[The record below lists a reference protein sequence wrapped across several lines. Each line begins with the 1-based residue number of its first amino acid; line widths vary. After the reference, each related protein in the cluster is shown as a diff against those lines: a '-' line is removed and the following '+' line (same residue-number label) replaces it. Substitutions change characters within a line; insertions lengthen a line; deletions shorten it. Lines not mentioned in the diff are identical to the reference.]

1 MKLPNMN
8 ETFYHNL
15 PSGLQIVH
23 RKTTSPVVYVGIMVG
38 AGTRHELPSENGM
51 AHYIEH
57 CVFKGT
63 EHYTAR
69 QIINHIEGIGGEI
82 NAYTTKEETTFYAAT
97 LRNHFRTTLHLL
109 ADMVLHPTFN
119 KKETDKEVTV
129 ILDEIESYNDSPSE
143 LIYDDFENMVFEG
156 SSLAMP
162 ILGTKKTLRRISKSP
177 DIALNWMKTHYRPER
192 MVLFVLGNITTQ
204 QVISAA
210 EKELLANTHYPIS
223 HSEASISP
231 QGVQYPIDHSEASHS
246 PQGVQYPIAYSTQ
259 SGRPIAA
266 PAASCSSPSERPVG
280 LCPSYSPSGA
290 SRTYRRHTH
299 QTHVMLGSH
308 AYPIGH
314 PKQLTMYLLNNIL
327 GGGSMSSRLYLSL
340 REKHGLVYNI
350 DSQAVPLSDT
360 GYWNIYLACEPQH
373 KEQCLELCHKELR
386 NLRETTLTSAQL
398 QRALRQLEGQMA
410 ISAENQENNALAM
423 AKQMLY
429 HHHAPAWQKTFAKVQ
444 QITPAQLQEVAN
456 EVFAPEKIYTLLYD

>member
-1 MKLPNMN
+1 MY

-15 PSGLQIVH
+15 PNGLQIVH

-38 AGTRHELPSENGM
+38 AGTRHELPNENGM

-109 ADMVLHPTFN
+109 AEMVLRPTFN

-143 LIYDDFENMVFEG
+143 LIYDDFENMIFEG

-162 ILGTKKTLRRISKSP
+162 ILGTKRTLRRISKSP
-177 DIALNWMKTHYRPER
+177 DIALNWMQQHYRPER
-192 MVLFVLGNITTQ
+192 MVLFVLGNVSTQ
-204 QVISAA
+204 QVIAAA
-210 EKELLANTHYPIS
+210 EKELLAH
-223 HSEASISP
+223 SP
-231 QGVQYPIDHSEASHS
+231 QDVQYPISISEASHS
-246 PQGVQYPIAYSTQ
+246 QYPISI
-259 SGRPIAA
+259 SE
-266 PAASCSSPSERPVG
+266 ASYSSPSERPVG
-280 LCPSYSPSGA
+280 GTPSCSKASYSPSGA
-290 SRTYRRHTH
+290 SRIYKRHTH
-299 QTHVMLGSH
+299 QTHIMLGSH
-308 AYPIGH
+308 TYPIGH

-373 KEQCLELCHKELR
+373 KDQCLELCHKEIKLLR
-386 NLRETTLTSAQL
+386 DTQLTTSQL
-398 QRALRQLEGQMA
+398 QRALRQLKGQMA

-429 HHHAPAWQKTFAKVQ
+429 HHHAPAWQETFAKVQ
-444 QITPAQLQEVAN
+444 QITPTQLQDVAN
-456 EVFAPEKIYTLLYD
+456 EVFAPEKIFTLLYD

>member
-1 MKLPNMN
+1 MS

-15 PSGLQIVH
+15 PNGVQIVH

-38 AGTRHELPSENGM
+38 AGTRHELPEENGM

-63 EHYTAR
+63 QHYTAR

-97 LRNHFRTTLHLL
+97 LRQHFRTTLHLL
-109 ADMVLHPTFN
+109 ADMVLHPTFC

-143 LIYDDFENMVFEG
+143 LIYDDFENMIFDG

-177 DIALNWMKTHYRPER
+177 DIALNWIKQHYRPER
-192 MVLFVLGNITTQ
+192 MVLFVLGNVTTK

-210 EKELLANTHYPIS
+210 ERELLFDSQLPIPETPKYTS
-223 HSEASISP
+223 ASRLPIPETEAS
-231 QGVQYPIDHSEASHS
+231 
-246 PQGVQYPIAYSTQ
+246 
-259 SGRPIAA
+259 
-266 PAASCSSPSERPVG
+266 
-280 LCPSYSPSGA
+280 L

-299 QTHVMLGSH
+299 QTHIMLGSH
-308 AYPIGH
+308 AYSIGH

-340 REKHGLVYNI
+340 REKYGLVYNI

-373 KEQCLELCHKELR
+373 KDHCLELCHKELKQ
-386 NLRETTLTSAQL
+386 LRDTTLTSAQL
-398 QRALRQLEGQMA
+398 LRALRQLEGQMA

-429 HHHAPAWQKTFAKVQ
+429 HHHAPAWQETFAKVQ
-444 QITPAQLQEVAN
+444 QITPAQLQDVAN
-456 EVFAPEKIYTLLYD
+456 EVFDAEKIYTLLYD

>member
-1 MKLPNMN
+1 MYD
-8 ETFYHNL
+8 TFYHIL
-15 PSGLQIVH
+15 PNGVQIVH
-23 RKTTSPVVYVGIMVG
+23 RKTYSPVVYVGLMIG
-38 AGTRHELPSENGM
+38 AGTRHEQANENGM

-63 EHYTAR
+63 EHYNAR

-109 ADMVLHPTFN
+109 ADIVLHPTFN

-192 MVLFVLGNITTQ
+192 MVLFVLGNVTTQ
-204 QVISAA
+204 QVVAAA
-210 EKELLANTHYPIS
+210 ERELGELSSTT
-223 HSEASISP
+223 SIT
-231 QGVQYPIDHSEASHS
+231 
-246 PQGVQYPIAYSTQ
+246 STT
-259 SGRPIAA
+259 STT
-266 PAASCSSPSERPVG
+266 SNPS
-280 LCPSYSPSGA
+280 A
-290 SRTYRRHTH
+290 TTRTYRRHTH
-299 QTHVMLGSH
+299 QTHIMLGARS
-308 AYPIGH
+308 YPIGH
-314 PKQLTMYLLNNIL
+314 QKQLTMYLLNNIL
-327 GGGSMSSRLYLSL
+327 GGSSMSSRLYLTL
-340 REKHGLVYNI
+340 REKYGLVYNI

-373 KEQCLELCHKELR
+373 KDQCLELCHKELQM
-386 NLRETTLTSAQL
+386 LRDVRLSSSQL

-429 HHHAPAWQKTFAKVQ
+429 HHYAPAWQETFAKVKE
-444 QITPAQLQEVAN
+444 ITAEQLQDVAN

>member
-1 MKLPNMN
+1 MSD
-8 ETFYHNL
+8 TFYHNL
-15 PSGLQIVH
+15 PNGVQIVH
-23 RKTTSPVVYVGIMVG
+23 RKTSSPVVYVGIMVG

-109 ADMVLHPTFN
+109 ADMVLRPTFS
-119 KKETDKEVTV
+119 KKETEKEVTV

-143 LIYDDFENMVFEG
+143 LIYDDFENMIFEG

-177 DIALNWMKTHYRPER
+177 DIALNWMQQHYRPER
-192 MVLFVLGNITTQ
+192 MVLFVLGNVTTQ
-204 QVISAA
+204 QVIAAA
-210 EKELLANTHYPIS
+210 EKELLASSPI
-223 HSEASISP
+223 AN
-231 QGVQYPIDHSEASHS
+231 SEASHS
-246 PQGVQYPIAYSTQ
+246 PQGVQYPIA
-259 SGRPIAA
+259 A
-266 PAASCSSPSERPVG
+266 PAASNTRI
-280 LCPSYSPSGA
+280 YK
-290 SRTYRRHTH
+290 RHTH
-299 QTHVMLGSH
+299 QTHVMLGSY

-314 PKQLTMYLLNNIL
+314 PKQLTMFLLNNIL
-327 GGGSMSSRLYLSL
+327 GGSSMSSRLYLSL
-340 REKHGLVYNI
+340 REKYGLVYNI

-360 GYWNIYLACEPQH
+360 GYWNIYLACEPQY
-373 KEQCLELCHKELR
+373 KDQCLELCHKELQT
-386 NLRETTLTSAQL
+386 LRDLRLTSSQL
-398 QRALRQLEGQMA
+398 QRALRQLEGQLA

-429 HHHAPAWQKTFAKVQ
+429 HHHAPAWQETFAKVKA
-444 QITPAQLQEVAN
+444 ITPYQLQEVAN
-456 EVFAPEKIYTLLYD
+456 EVFDTTKIATLQYA

>member
-1 MKLPNMN
+1 MSD
-8 ETFYHNL
+8 TFYHNL
-15 PSGLQIVH
+15 PNGLQIVH
-23 RKTTSPVVYVGIMVG
+23 RKTPSPVVYVGLMIG
-38 AGTRHELPSENGM
+38 AGTRHEQPNENGM

-57 CVFKGT
+57 CLFKGT

-97 LRNHFRTTLHLL
+97 LNNHFRTTLHLL
-109 ADMVLHPTFN
+109 ADMVLRPTFN

-143 LIYDDFENMVFEG
+143 LIYDDFENMIFEG

-177 DIALNWMKTHYRPER
+177 QYPLDWMAQHYRPER
-192 MVLFVLGNITTQ
+192 MVLFVLGNITTR

-210 EKELLANTHYPIS
+210 EKELLSSSPYRLIAPSPITHI
-223 HSEASISP
+223 EASN
-231 QGVQYPIDHSEASHS
+231 S
-246 PQGVQYPIAYSTQ
+246 PQGVQYPIA
-259 SGRPIAA
+259 A
-266 PAASCSSPSERPVG
+266 PAASNTRI
-280 LCPSYSPSGA
+280 YK
-290 SRTYRRHTH
+290 RHTH

-314 PKQLTMYLLNNIL
+314 PKQLTMFLLNNIL
-327 GGGSMSSRLYLSL
+327 GGGSMSSRLYLAL
-340 REKHGLVYNI
+340 REKYGLVYNI

-373 KEQCLELCHKELR
+373 KDQCLELCHKELQT
-386 NLRETTLTSAQL
+386 LRDVRLTSAQL
-398 QRALRQLEGQMA
+398 QRALRQLEGQLA

-429 HHHAPAWQKTFAKVQ
+429 HHRAPQWQETFAKVQ
-444 QITPAQLQEVAN
+444 QITSTQLQDVAN

>member
-1 MKLPNMN
+1 MSD
-8 ETFYHNL
+8 TFYHNL
-15 PSGLQIVH
+15 PNGVQIVH
-23 RKTTSPVVYVGIMVG
+23 RKTASPVIYVGIMVG
-38 AGTRHELPSENGM
+38 AGTRHEQPNENGM

-69 QIINHIEGIGGEI
+69 QIINHIEDIGGEI

-97 LRNHFRTTLHLL
+97 LRQHFRTTLHLL
-109 ADMVLHPTFN
+109 ADMVLRPTFN

-162 ILGTKKTLRRISKSP
+162 ILGTKKTLKRISKSP
-177 DIALNWMKTHYRPER
+177 DIALNWMQQHYRPER
-192 MVLFVLGNITTQ
+192 MVLFVLGNVTTQ

-210 EKELLANTHYPIS
+210 EKELLA
-223 HSEASISP
+223 
-231 QGVQYPIDHSEASHS
+231 HS
-246 PQGVQYPIAYSTQ
+246 PQGVQYPISHSEASNSPQGVQY
-259 SGRPIAA
+259 PISHSE
-266 PAASCSSPSERPVG
+266 ASLTR
-280 LCPSYSPSGA
+280 L
-290 SRTYRRHTH
+290 YRRHTH
-299 QTHVMLGSH
+299 QTHIMLGAR

-373 KEQCLELCHKELR
+373 KDQCIELCHKELQQ
-386 NLRETTLTSAQL
+386 LRDTTLSSAQL

-429 HHHAPAWQKTFAKVQ
+429 HHHAPAWQETFSKVKE
-444 QITPAQLQEVAN
+444 ITPNQLQDVAN

>member
-1 MKLPNMN
+1 MSD
-8 ETFYHNL
+8 TFYHNL
-15 PSGLQIVH
+15 PNGVQIVH

-38 AGTRHELPSENGM
+38 AGTRHEQPNENGM

-97 LRNHFRTTLHLL
+97 LSNHFRTTLHLL
-109 ADMVLHPTFN
+109 ADMVLHPTFS

-143 LIYDDFENMVFEG
+143 LIYDDFENMIFEG

-177 DIALNWMKTHYRPER
+177 DIALSWMQQHYRPER
-192 MVLFVLGNITTQ
+192 MVLFVLGNVSTQ
-204 QVISAA
+204 QVLSAA
-210 EKELLANTHYPIS
+210 EKELLASSPYRPI
-223 HSEASISP
+223 APSP
-231 QGVQYPIDHSEASHS
+231 ITHSEASHS
-246 PQGVQYPIAYSTQ
+246 QSPIAY
-259 SGRPIAA
+259 
-266 PAASCSSPSERPVG
+266 
-280 LCPSYSPSGA
+280 

-299 QTHVMLGSH
+299 QTHIMLGSY
-308 AYPIGH
+308 AYSIGH

-373 KEQCLELCHKELR
+373 KDACLELCHKELQQ
-386 NLRETTLTSAQL
+386 LRDTALTSAQL

-429 HHHAPAWQKTFAKVQ
+429 HHHAPAWRETFAKVRE
-444 QITPAQLQEVAN
+444 ITTTQLQEVAN
-456 EVFAPEKIYTLLYD
+456 EVFAPDKIYTLLYD

>member
-1 MKLPNMN
+1 MN

-15 PSGLQIVH
+15 PNGVQIVH
-23 RKTTSPVVYVGIMVG
+23 RKTQSPVVYVGLMIG
-38 AGTRHELPSENGM
+38 AGTRHEQANENGM

-63 EHYTAR
+63 EHYNAR

-97 LRNHFRTTLHLL
+97 LSNHFRTTLHLL
-109 ADMVLHPTFN
+109 ADMVLRPTFN

-162 ILGTKKTLRRISKSP
+162 ILGTRKTLKRISKSP
-177 DIALNWMKTHYRPER
+177 DYPLQWMAQHYRPER
-192 MVLFVLGNITTQ
+192 MVLFVQGNVSTK
-204 QVISAA
+204 QVISSA
-210 EKELLANTHYPIS
+210 ERELGEVPHISSLTS
-223 HSEASISP
+223 HSSLS
-231 QGVQYPIDHSEASHS
+231 S
-246 PQGVQYPIAYSTQ
+246 Q
-259 SGRPIAA
+259 S
-266 PAASCSSPSERPVG
+266 SMPS
-280 LCPSYSPSGA
+280 A
-290 SRTYRRHTH
+290 TTRTYKRHTH

-373 KEQCLELCHKELR
+373 KDQCLELCHKELKQ
-386 NLRETTLTSAQL
+386 LRDTRLSSSQL

-429 HHHAPAWQKTFAKVQ
+429 HHHAPAWQEVFAKVKE
-444 QITPAQLQEVAN
+444 ISSEQLQDVAN
-456 EVFAPEKIYTLLYD
+456 EVFTPQNIYTLLYD

>member
-1 MKLPNMN
+1 MY

-38 AGTRHELPSENGM
+38 AGTRHELPNENGM

-109 ADMVLHPTFN
+109 ADMVLRPTFC

-143 LIYDDFENMVFEG
+143 LIYDDFENMIFEG

-162 ILGTKKTLRRISKSP
+162 ILGTKRTLRRISKSP

-192 MVLFVLGNITTQ
+192 MVLFVLGNISTQ
-204 QVISAA
+204 QVISTA
-210 EKELLANTHYPIS
+210 EKEFPTNTQS
-223 HSEASISP
+223 
-231 QGVQYPIDHSEASHS
+231 
-246 PQGVQYPIAYSTQ
+246 PIAYSPQ

-290 SRTYRRHTH
+290 SRTFRRHTH
-299 QTHVMLGSH
+299 QTHIMLGSH

-373 KEQCLELCHKELR
+373 KEQCLELCHKELKQ
-386 NLRETTLTSAQL
+386 LRDTTLTSAQL

-429 HHHAPAWQKTFAKVQ
+429 HHHAPAWQETFAKVQ
-444 QITPAQLQEVAN
+444 QITPTQLQDVAN
-456 EVFAPEKIYTLLYD
+456 EVFDPEKIYTLLYD

>member
-1 MKLPNMN
+1 MN

-38 AGTRHELPSENGM
+38 AGTRHELPNENGM

-109 ADMVLHPTFN
+109 ADMVLRPTFC

-143 LIYDDFENMVFEG
+143 LIYDDFENMIFEG

-162 ILGTKKTLRRISKSP
+162 ILGTKRTLRRISKSP

-192 MVLFVLGNITTQ
+192 MVLFVLGNISTQ

-210 EKELLANTHYPIS
+210 ERELAPL
-223 HSEASISP
+223 SP
-231 QGVQYPIDHSEASHS
+231 PLRGEVSTPPFREGTGVGS
-246 PQGVQYPIAYSTQ
+246 
-259 SGRPIAA
+259 
-266 PAASCSSPSERPVG
+266 
-280 LCPSYSPSGA
+280 
-290 SRTYRRHTH
+290 SRTYKRHTH

-308 AYPIGH
+308 TYPIGH

-373 KEQCLELCHKELR
+373 KDQCLELCHKELKQ
-386 NLRETTLTSAQL
+386 LRDTTLTSAQL

-429 HHHAPAWQKTFAKVQ
+429 HHHAPAWQETFAKVQ
-444 QITPAQLQEVAN
+444 LITPTQLQDVAN

>member
-1 MKLPNMN
+1 MY

-15 PSGLQIVH
+15 PNGLQIVH
-23 RKTTSPVVYVGIMVG
+23 RKTLSPVVYVGLMIG
-38 AGTRHELPSENGM
+38 AGTRHELPNENGM

-57 CVFKGT
+57 CLFKGT

-69 QIINHIEGIGGEI
+69 QIINRIEGIGGEI

-97 LRNHFRTTLHLL
+97 LNNHFRTTLHLL
-109 ADMVLHPTFN
+109 ADMVLRPTFN

-143 LIYDDFENMVFEG
+143 LIYDDFENLLFEG

-162 ILGTKKTLRRISKSP
+162 ILGTKKTLKRISKSSQYP
-177 DIALNWMKTHYRPER
+177 LNWMAQHYRPER
-192 MVLFVLGNITTQ
+192 MVLFVQGNVSTK
-204 QVISAA
+204 QVIAAA
-210 EKELLANTHYPIS
+210 EKELLSSSPYRPIAS
-223 HSEASISP
+223 SPIPHSEASYGQS
-231 QGVQYPIDHSEASHS
+231 
-246 PQGVQYPIAYSTQ
+246 PIAYS
-259 SGRPIAA
+259 
-266 PAASCSSPSERPVG
+266 
-280 LCPSYSPSGA
+280 
-290 SRTYRRHTH
+290 RTYKRHTH
-299 QTHVMLGSH
+299 QTHIMLGSH
-308 AYPIGH
+308 TYPIGH
-314 PKQLTMYLLNNIL
+314 PKQLTMFLLNNIL

-340 REKHGLVYNI
+340 REKYGLVYNI

-360 GYWNIYLACEPQH
+360 GYWDIYLACEPQH
-373 KEQCLELCHKELR
+373 KDQCLELCHKELQT
-386 NLRETTLTSAQL
+386 LRDVRLTSAQL
-398 QRALRQLEGQMA
+398 QRALRQLEGQLA

-429 HHHAPAWQKTFAKVQ
+429 HHRAPQWQETFAKVQ

>member
-1 MKLPNMN
+1 MC

-15 PSGLQIVH
+15 PNGVQIVH
-23 RKTTSPVVYVGIMVG
+23 RLTSSPVVYVGIMIG
-38 AGTRHELPSENGM
+38 AGTRHEQPEENGM

-57 CVFKGT
+57 CLFKGT

-97 LRNHFRTTLHLL
+97 LSNHFRTTLHLL
-109 ADMVLHPTFN
+109 ADMVLRPTFN

-143 LIYDDFENMVFEG
+143 LIYDDFENMIFEG

-177 DIALNWMKTHYRPER
+177 QYPLNWMAQHYRPER
-192 MVLFVLGNITTQ
+192 MVLFVQGNVSTK
-204 QVISAA
+204 QVIAAA
-210 EKELLANTHYPIS
+210 EKELLSSSPITN
-223 HSEASISP
+223 SEAS
-231 QGVQYPIDHSEASHS
+231 
-246 PQGVQYPIAYSTQ
+246 YS
-259 SGRPIAA
+259 SLNERPI
-266 PAASCSSPSERPVG
+266 G

-308 AYPIGH
+308 TYPIGH
-314 PKQLTMYLLNNIL
+314 PKQLTMFLLNNIL

-340 REKHGLVYNI
+340 REKYGLVYNI

-360 GYWNIYLACEPQH
+360 GYWDIYLACEPQH
-373 KEQCLELCHKELR
+373 KDQCLELCHKELQT
-386 NLRETTLTSAQL
+386 LRDVRLTSAQL
-398 QRALRQLEGQMA
+398 QRALRQLEGQLA

-429 HHHAPAWQKTFAKVQ
+429 HHRAPQWQETFAKVQ
-444 QITPAQLQEVAN
+444 KITPEQLQEVAN

>member
-1 MKLPNMN
+1 MN

-38 AGTRHELPSENGM
+38 AGTRHELPNENGM

-63 EHYTAR
+63 QHYTAR

-119 KKETDKEVTV
+119 KRETDKEVTV

-162 ILGTKKTLRRISKSP
+162 ILGTKKTLKRISKSP

-192 MVLFVLGNITTQ
+192 MVLFVLGNVSTK

-210 EKELLANTHYPIS
+210 EKEFPTNTQS
-223 HSEASISP
+223 
-231 QGVQYPIDHSEASHS
+231 
-246 PQGVQYPIAYSTQ
+246 PIAYSPQ

-299 QTHVMLGSH
+299 QTHIMLGSRS
-308 AYPIGH
+308 YPIGH

-327 GGGSMSSRLYLSL
+327 GGSSMSSRLYLSL

-350 DSQAVPLSDT
+350 DSQATPLSDT

-373 KEQCLELCHKELR
+373 KDQCLELCHKELKQ
-386 NLRETTLTSAQL
+386 LRDVTLTSSQL

-423 AKQMLY
+423 AKQILY
-429 HHHAPAWQKTFAKVQ
+429 YHHAPAWQETFARLQ
-444 QITPAQLQEVAN
+444 TITPTQLQDVAN
-456 EVFAPEKIYTLLYD
+456 EVFAPECIYTLLYD

>member
-1 MKLPNMN
+1 MS

-15 PSGLQIVH
+15 PNGLQIVH

-38 AGTRHELPSENGM
+38 AGTRHELPEENGM

-63 EHYTAR
+63 QHYTAR

-97 LRNHFRTTLHLL
+97 LRQHFRTTLHLL
-109 ADMVLHPTFN
+109 ADMVLHPTFC

-143 LIYDDFENMVFEG
+143 LIYDDFENMIFDG

-177 DIALNWMKTHYRPER
+177 DIALNWMQQHYRPER
-192 MVLFVLGNITTQ
+192 MVLFVLGNVTTK

-210 EKELLANTHYPIS
+210 ERELAPLSPPLRGEAIS
-223 HSEASISP
+223 LPFRE
-231 QGVQYPIDHSEASHS
+231 G
-246 PQGVQYPIAYSTQ
+246 T
-259 SGRPIAA
+259 
-266 PAASCSSPSERPVG
+266 G
-280 LCPSYSPSGA
+280 LGFT
-290 SRTYRRHTH
+290 RTYRRHTH
-299 QTHVMLGSH
+299 QTHIMLGSH
-308 AYPIGH
+308 AYSIGH

-340 REKHGLVYNI
+340 REKYGLVYNI

-373 KEQCLELCHKELR
+373 KDHCLELCHKELKQ
-386 NLRETTLTSAQL
+386 LRDTTLTSAQL
-398 QRALRQLEGQMA
+398 LRALRQLEGQMA

-429 HHHAPAWQKTFAKVQ
+429 HHHAPAWQDTFAKVQ
-444 QITPAQLQEVAN
+444 QITPTQLQDVAN
-456 EVFAPEKIYTLLYD
+456 EVFDAEKIYTLLYD

>member
-1 MKLPNMN
+1 MC

-15 PSGLQIVH
+15 PNGVQIVH
-23 RKTTSPVVYVGIMVG
+23 RKTLSPVVYVGIMIG
-38 AGTRHELPSENGM
+38 AGTRHEQPEENGM

-57 CVFKGT
+57 CLFKGT

-82 NAYTTKEETTFYAAT
+82 NAYTTKEETAFYAAT
-97 LRNHFRTTLHLL
+97 LKNHFRTTLHLL
-109 ADMVLHPTFN
+109 ADMVLRPTFN

-143 LIYDDFENMVFEG
+143 LIYDDFENMIFEG

-192 MVLFVLGNITTQ
+192 MVLFVQGNVSTQ

-210 EKELLANTHYPIS
+210 TRELLSNSQYPIAN
-223 HSEASISP
+223 SEASHSQSP
-231 QGVQYPIDHSEASHS
+231 IAHSEASHS
-246 PQGVQYPIAYSTQ
+246 PQGVQYPIAD
-259 SGRPIAA
+259 
-266 PAASCSSPSERPVG
+266 PAASNTR
-280 LCPSYSPSGA
+280 LYK
-290 SRTYRRHTH
+290 RHTH

-308 AYPIGH
+308 TYPIGH
-314 PKQLTMYLLNNIL
+314 PKQLTMFLLNNIL

-340 REKHGLVYNI
+340 REKYGLVYNI

-373 KEQCLELCHKELR
+373 KDQCIELCHKELTQ
-386 NLRETTLTSAQL
+386 LRDTRLTATQL
-398 QRALRQLEGQMA
+398 QRALRQLEGQLA

-429 HHHAPAWQKTFAKVQ
+429 HHRAPQWQETFAKVQ
-444 QITPAQLQEVAN
+444 KITPEQLQEVAN

>member
-1 MKLPNMN
+1 MY

-15 PSGLQIVH
+15 PNGVQIVH
-23 RKTTSPVVYVGIMVG
+23 RLTSSPVVYVGIMIG
-38 AGTRHELPSENGM
+38 AGTRHEQPEENGM

-57 CVFKGT
+57 CLFKGT

-97 LRNHFRTTLHLL
+97 LSNHFRTTLHLL
-109 ADMVLHPTFN
+109 ADMVLRPTFN

-143 LIYDDFENMVFEG
+143 LIYDDFENMIFEG

-177 DIALNWMKTHYRPER
+177 QYPLNWMAQHYRPER
-192 MVLFVLGNITTQ
+192 MVLFVQGNVSTK
-204 QVISAA
+204 QVIAAA
-210 EKELLANTHYPIS
+210 EKELLASSPITY
-223 HSEASISP
+223 SEAS
-231 QGVQYPIDHSEASHS
+231 
-246 PQGVQYPIAYSTQ
+246 YS
-259 SGRPIAA
+259 SLNERPI
-266 PAASCSSPSERPVG
+266 G

-308 AYPIGH
+308 TYPIGH
-314 PKQLTMYLLNNIL
+314 PKQLTMFLLNNIL

-340 REKHGLVYNI
+340 REKYGLVYNI

-373 KEQCLELCHKELR
+373 KDQCIELCHKELKQ
-386 NLRETTLTSAQL
+386 LRDTRLTATQL
-398 QRALRQLEGQMA
+398 QRALRQLEGQLA

-429 HHHAPAWQKTFAKVQ
+429 HHRAPQWQETFAKVQ
-444 QITPAQLQEVAN
+444 KITPEQLQEVAN

>member
-1 MKLPNMN
+1 MS

-15 PSGLQIVH
+15 PNGVQIVH
-23 RKTTSPVVYVGIMVG
+23 RKTSSPVVYVGIMVG
-38 AGTRHELPSENGM
+38 AGTRHEQANENGM

-97 LRNHFRTTLHLL
+97 LSNHFRTTLHLL
-109 ADMVLHPTFN
+109 ADMVMRPTFN

-177 DIALNWMKTHYRPER
+177 DIALNWMQQHYRPER
-192 MVLFVLGNITTQ
+192 MVLFVQGNVTTK

-210 EKELLANTHYPIS
+210 ERELGEVPHISSLSS
-223 HSEASISP
+223 HSSLS
-231 QGVQYPIDHSEASHS
+231 S
-246 PQGVQYPIAYSTQ
+246 Q
-259 SGRPIAA
+259 S
-266 PAASCSSPSERPVG
+266 SMPS
-280 LCPSYSPSGA
+280 A
-290 SRTYRRHTH
+290 TIRTYKRHTH
-299 QTHVMLGSH
+299 QTHIMLGSH

-314 PKQLTMYLLNNIL
+314 EKQLTMYLLNNIL

-340 REKHGLVYNI
+340 REKYGLVYNI

-373 KEQCLELCHKELR
+373 KDQCLELCHKELKQ
-386 NLRETTLTSAQL
+386 LRDTRLTSAQL

-429 HHHAPAWQKTFAKVQ
+429 HHHAPAWQEVFAKVKE
-444 QITPAQLQEVAN
+444 ISSEQLQDVAN

>member
-1 MKLPNMN
+1 MN

-210 EKELLANTHYPIS
+210 TRELLSNSQYPIAN
-223 HSEASISP
+223 SEASNSP
-231 QGVQYPIDHSEASHS
+231 QGVQYPIPHSEASNS
-246 PQGVQYPIAYSTQ
+246 PQGVQYPIA
-259 SGRPIAA
+259 A
-266 PAASCSSPSERPVG
+266 PAASNTRI
-280 LCPSYSPSGA
+280 
-290 SRTYRRHTH
+290 YRRHTH

-373 KEQCLELCHKELR
+373 KEQCVELCHKELKQ
-386 NLRETTLTSAQL
+386 LRDTTLTSAQL

-429 HHHAPAWQKTFAKVQ
+429 HHHAPAWQETFAKVQ
-444 QITPAQLQEVAN
+444 QITPTQLQDVAN

>member
-1 MKLPNMN
+1 MY

-15 PSGLQIVH
+15 PNGVQIVH
-23 RKTTSPVVYVGIMVG
+23 RKTLSPVVYVGIMIG
-38 AGTRHELPSENGM
+38 AGTRHEQPEENGM

-57 CVFKGT
+57 CLFKGT

-97 LRNHFRTTLHLL
+97 LSNHFRTTLHLL

-143 LIYDDFENMVFEG
+143 LIYDDFENMIFEG

-177 DIALNWMKTHYRPER
+177 QYPLNWMAQHYRPER
-192 MVLFVLGNITTQ
+192 MVLFVQGNVSTK
-204 QVISAA
+204 QVIAAA
-210 EKELLANTHYPIS
+210 EKELLASSPIT
-223 HSEASISP
+223 HSEASCS
-231 QGVQYPIDHSEASHS
+231 SLNE
-246 PQGVQYPIAYSTQ
+246 
-259 SGRPIAA
+259 RPI
-266 PAASCSSPSERPVG
+266 G

-308 AYPIGH
+308 TYPIGH
-314 PKQLTMYLLNNIL
+314 PKQLTMFLLNNIL

-340 REKHGLVYNI
+340 REKYGLVYNI

-373 KEQCLELCHKELR
+373 KDQCIELCHKELKQ
-386 NLRETTLTSAQL
+386 LRDTRLTATQL
-398 QRALRQLEGQMA
+398 QRALRQLEGQLA

-429 HHHAPAWQKTFAKVQ
+429 HHRAPQWQETFAKVQ
-444 QITPAQLQEVAN
+444 KITPEQLQEVAN

>member
-1 MKLPNMN
+1 MN
-8 ETFYHNL
+8 DTFYHNL
-15 PSGLQIVH
+15 PNGVQIVH
-23 RKTTSPVVYVGIMVG
+23 RKTTSPVVYVGIMIG
-38 AGTRHELPSENGM
+38 AGTRHELPNENGM

-109 ADMVLHPTFN
+109 AEMVLRPTFS

-143 LIYDDFENMVFEG
+143 LIYDDFENMIFEG

-162 ILGTKKTLRRISKSP
+162 ILGTKRTLRRISKSP
-177 DIALNWMKTHYRPER
+177 DIALRWMQQHYRPER

-210 EKELLANTHYPIS
+210 EKELLASSPYRPIAS
-223 HSEASISP
+223 SPITHSEASN
-231 QGVQYPIDHSEASHS
+231 S
-246 PQGVQYPIAYSTQ
+246 PQGVQYPIANSE
-259 SGRPIAA
+259 
-266 PAASCSSPSERPVG
+266 ASN
-280 LCPSYSPSGA
+280 SPSGA

-299 QTHVMLGSH
+299 QTHIMLGSRS
-308 AYPIGH
+308 YPIGH

-327 GGGSMSSRLYLSL
+327 GGSSMSSRLYLSL
-340 REKHGLVYNI
+340 REKYGLVYNI

-373 KEQCLELCHKELR
+373 RDQCLELCHKELKQ
-386 NLRETTLTSAQL
+386 LRDITLTSAQL

-429 HHHAPAWQKTFAKVQ
+429 YHHAPAWQETFAKVKE
-444 QITPAQLQEVAN
+444 ITPAQLQEVAN

>member
-1 MKLPNMN
+1 MY

-15 PSGLQIVH
+15 PNGVQIVH

-38 AGTRHELPSENGM
+38 AGTRHELPNENGM

-97 LRNHFRTTLHLL
+97 LSNHFRTTLHLL
-109 ADMVLHPTFN
+109 AEMVLRPTFS

-143 LIYDDFENMVFEG
+143 LIYDDFENMIFEG
-156 SSLAMP
+156 TSLAMP
-162 ILGTKKTLRRISKSP
+162 ILGTKKTLKRISKSP
-177 DIALNWMKTHYRPER
+177 QYPLDWMAQHYRPER
-192 MVLFVLGNITTQ
+192 FVLFVLGNVTTK
-204 QVISAA
+204 QVIAAA
-210 EKELLANTHYPIS
+210 EKELLSFSPYRPIAS
-223 HSEASISP
+223 SPIPHSEASYS
-231 QGVQYPIDHSEASHS
+231 QS
-246 PQGVQYPIAYSTQ
+246 PIA
-259 SGRPIAA
+259 
-266 PAASCSSPSERPVG
+266 C
-280 LCPSYSPSGA
+280 
-290 SRTYRRHTH
+290 SRTYKRHTH
-299 QTHVMLGSH
+299 QTHIMLGSH
-308 AYPIGH
+308 TYPIGH
-314 PKQLTMYLLNNIL
+314 PKQLTMFLLNNIL

-373 KEQCLELCHKELR
+373 KDQCQELCHKELQT
-386 NLRETTLTSAQL
+386 LRDVRLTSSQL

-429 HHHAPAWQKTFAKVQ
+429 HHHAPAWQETFAKVQ
-444 QITPAQLQEVAN
+444 QITPTQLQEVAN
-456 EVFAPEKIYTLLYD
+456 EVFDAKKIATLQYD

>member
-1 MKLPNMN
+1 MN
-8 ETFYHNL
+8 NTFYHNL
-15 PSGLQIVH
+15 PNGLQIVH

-38 AGTRHELPSENGM
+38 AGPRHELPNENGM

-69 QIINHIEGIGGEI
+69 QISNHIEGIGGEI
-82 NAYTTKEETTFYAAT
+82 NAYTTKEETTFYAAS

-109 ADMVLHPTFN
+109 AEMVLRPTFN

-143 LIYDDFENMVFEG
+143 LIYDDFENMIFDG

-177 DIALNWMKTHYRPER
+177 NYPLQWMAQHYRPER
-192 MVLFVLGNITTQ
+192 FVLFVLGNVTTK
-204 QVISAA
+204 QVIAAA
-210 EKELLANTHYPIS
+210 EKELLS
-223 HSEASISP
+223 SSP
-231 QGVQYPIDHSEASHS
+231 YR
-246 PQGVQYPIAYSTQ
+246 PIAYSP
-259 SGRPIAA
+259 SPIAHR
-266 PAASCSSPSERPVG
+266 PSPIA
-280 LCPSYSPSGA
+280 Y
-290 SRTYRRHTH
+290 SRTYKRHTH
-299 QTHVMLGSH
+299 QTHIMLGSH
-308 AYPIGH
+308 TFPIGH
-314 PKQLTMYLLNNIL
+314 PKQLTMFLLNNIL

-373 KEQCLELCHKELR
+373 KEQCLELCYKELQT
-386 NLRETTLTSAQL
+386 LRELRLTSTQL

-429 HHHAPAWQKTFAKVQ
+429 HHRAPQWQETFAKVQ
-444 QITPAQLQEVAN
+444 QITAQQLQDVAN
-456 EVFAPEKIYTLLYD
+456 EVFDSNKIATLLYD

>member
-1 MKLPNMN
+1 MY

-15 PSGLQIVH
+15 PNGVQIVH
-23 RKTTSPVVYVGIMVG
+23 RKTLSPVVYVGIMIG
-38 AGTRHELPSENGM
+38 AGTRHEQPEENGM

-57 CVFKGT
+57 CLFKGT

-97 LRNHFRTTLHLL
+97 LSNHFRTTLHLL
-109 ADMVLHPTFN
+109 ADMVLRPTFN
-119 KKETDKEVTV
+119 KKETDKEITV

-143 LIYDDFENMVFEG
+143 LIYDDFENMIFEG

-177 DIALNWMKTHYRPER
+177 QYPLNWMAQHYRPER
-192 MVLFVLGNITTQ
+192 MVLFVQGNVSTK
-204 QVISAA
+204 QVIAAA
-210 EKELLANTHYPIS
+210 EKELLASSPIAN
-223 HSEASISP
+223 SEAS
-231 QGVQYPIDHSEASHS
+231 
-246 PQGVQYPIAYSTQ
+246 YS
-259 SGRPIAA
+259 SLNERPI
-266 PAASCSSPSERPVG
+266 G

-308 AYPIGH
+308 TYPIGH
-314 PKQLTMYLLNNIL
+314 PKQLTMFLLNNIL

-340 REKHGLVYNI
+340 REKYGLVYNI

-373 KEQCLELCHKELR
+373 KDQCIELCHKELKQ
-386 NLRETTLTSAQL
+386 LRDTRLTATQL
-398 QRALRQLEGQMA
+398 QRALRQLEGQLA

-429 HHHAPAWQKTFAKVQ
+429 HHRAPQWQETFAKVQ
-444 QITPAQLQEVAN
+444 KITPEQLQEVAN

>member
-1 MKLPNMN
+1 MN

-38 AGTRHELPSENGM
+38 AGTRHELPNENGM

-63 EHYTAR
+63 QHYTAR

-119 KKETDKEVTV
+119 KRETDKEVTV

-162 ILGTKKTLRRISKSP
+162 ILGTKKTLKRISKSP
-177 DIALNWMKTHYRPER
+177 DIALNWMKMHYRPER
-192 MVLFVLGNITTQ
+192 MVLFVLGNVSTK

-210 EKELLANTHYPIS
+210 EKEFPTNTQS
-223 HSEASISP
+223 
-231 QGVQYPIDHSEASHS
+231 
-246 PQGVQYPIAYSTQ
+246 PIAYSPQ

-299 QTHVMLGSH
+299 QTHIMLGSRS
-308 AYPIGH
+308 YPIGH

-327 GGGSMSSRLYLSL
+327 GGSSMSSRLYLSL

-350 DSQAVPLSDT
+350 DSQATPLSDT

-373 KEQCLELCHKELR
+373 KDQCLELCHKELKQ
-386 NLRETTLTSAQL
+386 LRDVTLTSSQL

-429 HHHAPAWQKTFAKVQ
+429 YHHAPAWQETFARLQ
-444 QITPAQLQEVAN
+444 TITPTQLQDVAN
-456 EVFAPEKIYTLLYD
+456 EVFGGGSTPLSPLSGLQEIRVAT

>member
-1 MKLPNMN
+1 MYD
-8 ETFYHNL
+8 TFYHIL
-15 PSGLQIVH
+15 PNGVQIVH
-23 RKTTSPVVYVGIMVG
+23 RKTNSPVVYVGLMIG
-38 AGTRHELPSENGM
+38 AGTRHEQANENGM

-63 EHYTAR
+63 EHYNAR

-97 LRNHFRTTLHLL
+97 LCNHFRTTLHLL
-109 ADMVLHPTFN
+109 ADMVLRPTFN

-177 DIALNWMKTHYRPER
+177 EIALNWMKTHYRPER
-192 MVLFVLGNITTQ
+192 IVLFVQGNVSTK
-204 QVISAA
+204 QVISSA
-210 EKELLANTHYPIS
+210 ERELGEVPHISSLTS
-223 HSEASISP
+223 HSSLS
-231 QGVQYPIDHSEASHS
+231 S
-246 PQGVQYPIAYSTQ
+246 Q
-259 SGRPIAA
+259 S
-266 PAASCSSPSERPVG
+266 SMPS
-280 LCPSYSPSGA
+280 A
-290 SRTYRRHTH
+290 TTRTYKRHTH

-373 KEQCLELCHKELR
+373 KDQCLELCHKELQM
-386 NLRETTLTSAQL
+386 LRDVRLSSSQL

-429 HHHAPAWQKTFAKVQ
+429 HHYAPAWQETFAKVKE
-444 QITPAQLQEVAN
+444 ITAEQLQDVAN
-456 EVFAPEKIYTLLYD
+456 EVFAPEKIHTLLYD

>member
-1 MKLPNMN
+1 MSN
-8 ETFYHNL
+8 TFYHNL
-15 PSGLQIVH
+15 PNGVQIVH

-38 AGTRHELPSENGM
+38 AGTRHELPNENGM

-109 ADMVLHPTFN
+109 AVMVLRPTFS
-119 KKETDKEVTV
+119 KKETEKEVTV

-143 LIYDDFENMVFEG
+143 LIYDDFENMIFEG
-156 SSLAMP
+156 CSLAMP

-177 DIALNWMKTHYRPER
+177 DIALNWMQQHYRPER
-192 MVLFVLGNITTQ
+192 MVLFVLGNVSTK
-204 QVISAA
+204 QVLSAA
-210 EKELLANTHYPIS
+210 EKELLASSPYRPI
-223 HSEASISP
+223 ASSP
-231 QGVQYPIDHSEASHS
+231 ITHSEASHS
-246 PQGVQYPIAYSTQ
+246 PQGVQYPIA
-259 SGRPIAA
+259 A
-266 PAASCSSPSERPVG
+266 PAASNTR
-280 LCPSYSPSGA
+280 LYK
-290 SRTYRRHTH
+290 RHTH
-299 QTHVMLGSH
+299 QTHIMLGSH

-373 KEQCLELCHKELR
+373 KEQCLELCHKELKQ
-386 NLRETTLTSAQL
+386 LRDLTLTSAQL

-429 HHHAPAWQKTFAKVQ
+429 HHHAPAWQETFAKVQ
-444 QITPAQLQEVAN
+444 KITPEQLQDVAN
-456 EVFAPEKIYTLLYD
+456 EIFAPEKIYTLLYD

>member
-1 MKLPNMN
+1 MS

-15 PSGLQIVH
+15 PNGLQIVH

-38 AGTRHELPSENGM
+38 AGTRHELPEENGM

-63 EHYTAR
+63 QHYTAR

-97 LRNHFRTTLHLL
+97 LRQHFRTTLHLL
-109 ADMVLHPTFN
+109 ADMVLHPTFC

-143 LIYDDFENMVFEG
+143 LIYDDFENMIFDG

-177 DIALNWMKTHYRPER
+177 DIALNWIKQHYRPER
-192 MVLFVLGNITTQ
+192 MVLFVLGNVTTK

-210 EKELLANTHYPIS
+210 ERELLFDSQLPIPETS
-223 HSEASISP
+223 KYTFASRLPNPETEAS
-231 QGVQYPIDHSEASHS
+231 
-246 PQGVQYPIAYSTQ
+246 
-259 SGRPIAA
+259 
-266 PAASCSSPSERPVG
+266 
-280 LCPSYSPSGA
+280 L

-299 QTHVMLGSH
+299 QTHIMLGSH
-308 AYPIGH
+308 AYSIGH

-340 REKHGLVYNI
+340 REKYGLVYNI

-373 KEQCLELCHKELR
+373 KDHCLELCHKELKQ
-386 NLRETTLTSAQL
+386 LRDTTLTSAQL
-398 QRALRQLEGQMA
+398 LRALRQLEGQMA

-429 HHHAPAWQKTFAKVQ
+429 HHHAPAWQETFAKVQ
-444 QITPAQLQEVAN
+444 QITPTQLQDVAN
-456 EVFAPEKIYTLLYD
+456 EVFDAEKIYTLLYD

>member
-1 MKLPNMN
+1 MY

-15 PSGLQIVH
+15 PNGVQIVH
-23 RKTTSPVVYVGIMVG
+23 RKTSSPVVYVGIMVG
-38 AGTRHELPSENGM
+38 AGTRHEQANENGM

-97 LRNHFRTTLHLL
+97 LSNHFRTTLHLL
-109 ADMVLHPTFN
+109 ADMVMRPTFN

-177 DIALNWMKTHYRPER
+177 DKALNWMQQHYRPER
-192 MVLFVLGNITTQ
+192 MVLFVQGNVTTK

-210 EKELLANTHYPIS
+210 ERELGEVPHISSLSSHTSLSS
-223 HSEASISP
+223 HSSM
-231 QGVQYPIDHSEASHS
+231 
-246 PQGVQYPIAYSTQ
+246 
-259 SGRPIAA
+259 
-266 PAASCSSPSERPVG
+266 PS
-280 LCPSYSPSGA
+280 A
-290 SRTYRRHTH
+290 TTRTYKRHTH
-299 QTHVMLGSH
+299 QTHIMLGSH

-314 PKQLTMYLLNNIL
+314 EKQLTMYLLNNIL

-373 KEQCLELCHKELR
+373 KDQCLELCHKELKQ
-386 NLRETTLTSAQL
+386 LRDTRLTSAQL

-429 HHHAPAWQKTFAKVQ
+429 HHHAPAWQEVFAKVKE
-444 QITPAQLQEVAN
+444 ISAEQLQDVAN
-456 EVFAPEKIYTLLYD
+456 EVFTPEKIYTLLYD

>member
-1 MKLPNMN
+1 MY

-15 PSGLQIVH
+15 PNGVQIVH
-23 RKTTSPVVYVGIMVG
+23 RKTLSPVVYVGLMIG
-38 AGTRHELPSENGM
+38 AGTRHEQPEENGM

-57 CVFKGT
+57 CLFKGT

-97 LRNHFRTTLHLL
+97 LNNHFRTTLHLL
-109 ADMVLHPTFN
+109 ADMVLRPTFN

-143 LIYDDFENMVFEG
+143 LIYDDFENLLFEG

-162 ILGTKKTLRRISKSP
+162 ILGTKKTLKRISKSP
-177 DIALNWMKTHYRPER
+177 DYPLHWMAQHYRPER
-192 MVLFVLGNITTQ
+192 MVLFVQGNVSTQ

-210 EKELLANTHYPIS
+210 TRELLSNS
-223 HSEASISP
+223 
-231 QGVQYPIDHSEASHS
+231 QYPIANSEASHS
-246 PQGVQYPIAYSTQ
+246 QSPITHSEASYSQSPIAYS
-259 SGRPIAA
+259 
-266 PAASCSSPSERPVG
+266 
-280 LCPSYSPSGA
+280 
-290 SRTYRRHTH
+290 RTYKRHTH
-299 QTHVMLGSH
+299 QTHIMLGSH
-308 AYPIGH
+308 TYPIGH
-314 PKQLTMYLLNNIL
+314 PKQLTMFLLNNIL

-340 REKHGLVYNI
+340 REKYGLVYNI

-360 GYWNIYLACEPQH
+360 GYWDIYLACEPQH
-373 KEQCLELCHKELR
+373 KDQCLELCHKELQT
-386 NLRETTLTSAQL
+386 LRDVRLTSAQL
-398 QRALRQLEGQMA
+398 QRALRQLEGQLA

-429 HHHAPAWQKTFAKVQ
+429 HHRAPQWQETFAKVQ
-444 QITPAQLQEVAN
+444 QITPAQLQDVAN

>member
-1 MKLPNMN
+1 MY

-15 PSGLQIVH
+15 PNGLQIVH

-38 AGTRHELPSENGM
+38 AGTRHELPNENGM

-63 EHYTAR
+63 QHYTAR

-97 LRNHFRTTLHLL
+97 LRQHFRTTLHLL
-109 ADMVLHPTFN
+109 ADLVLRPTFH
-119 KKETDKEVTV
+119 KKETDKELTV

-143 LIYDDFENMVFEG
+143 LIYDDFENMIFEG

-162 ILGTKKTLRRISKSP
+162 ILGTKRTLHRISKSP
-177 DIALNWMKTHYRPER
+177 DIALNWMQQHYRPER
-192 MVLFVLGNITTQ
+192 MVLFVLGNVTTQ

-210 EKELLANTHYPIS
+210 EREFI
-223 HSEASISP
+223 
-231 QGVQYPIDHSEASHS
+231 
-246 PQGVQYPIAYSTQ
+246 
-259 SGRPIAA
+259 
-266 PAASCSSPSERPVG
+266 SSPSSQTDT
-280 LCPSYSPSGA
+280 PSESSTTNNSKFKIQNSKFPTT
-290 SRTYRRHTH
+290 RTYRRHTH
-299 QTHVMLGSH
+299 QTHIMLGSH

-373 KEQCLELCHKELR
+373 KDHCLELCHKELQL
-386 NLRETTLTSAQL
+386 LRDTTLTSAQL

-429 HHHAPAWQKTFAKVQ
+429 HHHAPAWQDTFARIKE
-444 QITPAQLQEVAN
+444 ITSAQLQEVAN

>member
-1 MKLPNMN
+1 MYD
-8 ETFYHNL
+8 TFYHIL
-15 PSGLQIVH
+15 PNGVQIVH
-23 RKTTSPVVYVGIMVG
+23 RKTNSPVVYVGLMIG
-38 AGTRHELPSENGM
+38 AGTRHEQANENGM

-63 EHYTAR
+63 EHYNAR

-97 LRNHFRTTLHLL
+97 LCNHFRTTLHLL
-109 ADMVLHPTFN
+109 ADMVLRPTFN
-119 KKETDKEVTV
+119 KKETDKELTV

-177 DIALNWMKTHYRPER
+177 EIALNWMKTHYRPER
-192 MVLFVLGNITTQ
+192 IVLFVQGNISTK
-204 QVISAA
+204 QVISSA
-210 EKELLANTHYPIS
+210 ERELGEVPHISSLSS
-223 HSEASISP
+223 HSSLS
-231 QGVQYPIDHSEASHS
+231 S
-246 PQGVQYPIAYSTQ
+246 Q
-259 SGRPIAA
+259 S
-266 PAASCSSPSERPVG
+266 SMPS
-280 LCPSYSPSGA
+280 A
-290 SRTYRRHTH
+290 TTRTYKRHTH
-299 QTHVMLGSH
+299 QTHIMLGSH

-314 PKQLTMYLLNNIL
+314 QKQLTMYLLNNIL
-327 GGGSMSSRLYLSL
+327 GGSCMSSRLYLTL
-340 REKHGLVYNI
+340 REKYGLVYNI

-373 KEQCLELCHKELR
+373 KEQCLELCHKELKQ
-386 NLRETTLTSAQL
+386 LRDTRLTAAQL

-429 HHHAPAWQKTFAKVQ
+429 HHHAPAWQETFAKVKE
-444 QITPAQLQEVAN
+444 ITSTQLQDVAN

>member
-1 MKLPNMN
+1 MS

-15 PSGLQIVH
+15 PNGVQIVH

-38 AGTRHELPSENGM
+38 AGTRHELPEENGM

-57 CVFKGT
+57 CIFKGT
-63 EHYTAR
+63 QHYTAR

-97 LRNHFRTTLHLL
+97 LRQHFRTTLHLL
-109 ADMVLHPTFN
+109 ADMVLHPTFC

-143 LIYDDFENMVFEG
+143 LIYDDFENMIFEG

-177 DIALNWMKTHYRPER
+177 DIALNWIKQHYRPER
-192 MVLFVLGNITTQ
+192 MVLFVLGNVTTK

-210 EKELLANTHYPIS
+210 ERELLFDSRFPIPETKTYTS
-223 HSEASISP
+223 ASRLPNPETEAS
-231 QGVQYPIDHSEASHS
+231 
-246 PQGVQYPIAYSTQ
+246 
-259 SGRPIAA
+259 
-266 PAASCSSPSERPVG
+266 
-280 LCPSYSPSGA
+280 L

-299 QTHVMLGSH
+299 QTHIMLGSH
-308 AYPIGH
+308 AYSIGH

-340 REKHGLVYNI
+340 REKYGLVYNI

-373 KEQCLELCHKELR
+373 KDHCLELCHKELKQ
-386 NLRETTLTSAQL
+386 LRDTTLTSAQL
-398 QRALRQLEGQMA
+398 LRALRQLEGQMA

-429 HHHAPAWQKTFAKVQ
+429 HHHAPAWQETFAKVQ
-444 QITPAQLQEVAN
+444 QITPAQLQDVAN
-456 EVFAPEKIYTLLYD
+456 EVFDAEKIYTLLYD

>member
-1 MKLPNMN
+1 MS

-15 PSGLQIVH
+15 PNGLQIVH
-23 RKTTSPVVYVGIMVG
+23 RKTTSPVAYVGIMVG
-38 AGTRHELPSENGM
+38 AGTRHELPEENGM

-63 EHYTAR
+63 QHYTAR

-97 LRNHFRTTLHLL
+97 LSNHFRTTLHLL
-109 ADMVLHPTFN
+109 ADMVLHPSFC

-143 LIYDDFENMVFEG
+143 LIYDDFENMIFEG

-177 DIALNWMKTHYRPER
+177 DIALNWMQQHYRPER
-192 MVLFVLGNITTQ
+192 MVLFVLGNVSTQ

-210 EKELLANTHYPIS
+210 EKELLASSPYRPI
-223 HSEASISP
+223 ASSP
-231 QGVQYPIDHSEASHS
+231 ITHSEASHS
-246 PQGVQYPIAYSTQ
+246 PQGVQYPIA
-259 SGRPIAA
+259 A
-266 PAASCSSPSERPVG
+266 PAASNTR
-280 LCPSYSPSGA
+280 LYK
-290 SRTYRRHTH
+290 RHTH
-299 QTHVMLGSH
+299 QTHIMLGSH

-340 REKHGLVYNI
+340 REKYGLVYNI

-373 KEQCLELCHKELR
+373 KNACLELCHKELQQ
-386 NLRETTLTSAQL
+386 LRDTTLTSTQL
-398 QRALRQLEGQMA
+398 LRALRQLEGQMA

-429 HHHAPAWQKTFAKVQ
+429 HHHAPAWRETFAKVQ
-444 QITPAQLQEVAN
+444 QITPTQLQDLAN
-456 EVFAPEKIYTLLYD
+456 EVFDTEKIYTLLYD